1 MEKELRKIGAYIVV
15 AKRWGSDQS
24 HNYIVDL
31 CKGID
36 EAKAFKA
43 IDSGKKKI
51 SFKMIMNVIRW
62 EIFLKVEEPTLFS
75 IDGKVVK
82 FKINDAYGSRY
93 ARMFIDE
100 HPKHSDKIELR
111 RLRA

>member
-1 MEKELRKIGAYIVV
+1 MNYH
-15 AKRWGSDQS
+15 QS
-24 HNYIVDL
+24 TGKTIQQSFNEYHKVNPQVYEEFKKL
-31 CKGID
+31 
-36 EAKAFKA
+36 AFKA

-100 HPKHSDKIELR
+100 YPKHSDKIELR